1 MRRRALPVAALLAL
15 LTTAC
20 ASTPGPGRDWVA
32 LGQRSV
38 TDRLDHDRIAVT
50 ARRGD
55 FRRLKLTVERAP
67 VEVSRMVVHF
77 GNGER
82 HTVQLRAR
90 IGAGGESRAIDLPGR
105 DRVIRSVEFWYDAET
120 LGGRQAVVR
129 LWGLP

>member
-1 MRRRALPVAALLAL
+1 MHRRTLSLAALFTVLLA
-15 LTTAC
+15 AC
-20 ASTPGPGRDWVA
+20 ASAPGPGRDWVA

-38 TDRLDHDRIAVT
+38 TDRLDHDHITVT

-55 FRRLKLTVERAP
+55 FRRLKITVERAP
-67 VEVSRMVVHF
+67 VEISRMVVHY

-82 HTVQLRAR
+82 HAVQLRAR

-129 LWGLP
+129 LWGLR